1 MQVAEGEGPSVVG
14 GVELVV
20 EGAVEAQVLEDHV
33 EKVPVEVEVH
43 EVVNVKWET
52 DEEQSQMRGLS

>member
-20 EGAVEAQVLEDHV
+20 EGVVEVQVLEDLV
-33 EKVPVEVEVH
+33 EKVQVEVEVH
-43 EVVNVKWET
+43 EVVNVKLET
-52 DEEQSQMRGLS
+52 DEDQSQTRG

>member
-1 MQVAEGEGPSVVG
+1 MQVGEGEWPSVVG

-20 EGAVEAQVLEDHV
+20 EGVVEVQVLEDRV
-33 EKVPVEVEVH
+33 EKVPVEAEVH

-52 DEEQSQMRGLS
+52 DEDQSQMRGLS

>member
-20 EGAVEAQVLEDHV
+20 EGVVEVQVLEDLV
-33 EKVPVEVEVH
+33 EKVQVEVEVH
-43 EVVNVKWET
+43 EVVNVKLET
-52 DEEQSQMRGLS
+52 DEGQSQRRG

>member
-20 EGAVEAQVLEDHV
+20 EGVVEVQGLEDRV

-52 DEEQSQMRGLS
+52 DEDQSQMRGLS

>member
-1 MQVAEGEGPSVVG
+1 MVG

-20 EGAVEAQVLEDHV
+20 EGVVEVQVLEDLV
-33 EKVPVEVEVH
+33 EKVQVEVEVH